1 MHNQFNTSILICIHN
16 ERFQGGSLHFLC
28 LSVSYKN
35 ASVEDRERVALP
47 AAAQD
52 ALLTR
57 VATGQVAG
65 VAELAILSTCN
76 RTELYAVCADEIA
89 GATLLQAWGDCS
101 GVGVKMLQP
110 LTVTLEGAA
119 GLRHLFDVS
128 AGLDSQV
135 IGEPQIL
142 GQVADAY
149 ERARI
154 QHATSALL
162 SAIMQHAIKAGKRV
176 RSETALGAGALSIS
190 TVAASHSRQIFG
202 DLANATVLVVGTGE
216 MARGAV
222 SSLVRQSVD
231 KLLVTNHNL
240 EHAQTMAAEFGG
252 EVVPY
257 TQLGQALRRADLVIT
272 AVAAPHPV
280 LHVADVAAVQPI
292 RGLRPLIIFD
302 IALPRNVEPEV
313 GNIAGVRLYNLDDL
327 QATSDAHYAI
337 RQAALPEASL
347 IVTEELAA
355 FQRWQASRAAV
366 PMIQNLRSKADAI
379 RAQELEQLLH
389 RLPDL
394 DERSQQLIAE
404 FSQRLVNKLLHQ
416 PTLRIKQKTASDDAD
431 LYTSVIQDLFA
442 LDDSE

>member
-1 MHNQFNTSILICIHN
+1 
-16 ERFQGGSLHFLC
+16 
-28 LSVSYKN
+28 
-35 ASVEDRERVALP
+35 
-47 AAAQD
+47 
-52 ALLTR
+52 
-57 VATGQVAG
+57 
-65 VAELAILSTCN
+65 
-76 RTELYAVCADEIA
+76 
-89 GATLLQAWGDCS
+89 
-101 GVGVKMLQP
+101 
-110 LTVTLEGAA
+110 
-119 GLRHLFDVS
+119 
-128 AGLDSQV
+128 
-135 IGEPQIL
+135 
-142 GQVADAY
+142 
-149 ERARI
+149 
-154 QHATSALL
+154 
-162 SAIMQHAIKAGKRV
+162 
-176 RSETALGAGALSIS
+176 
-190 TVAASHSRQIFG
+190 
-202 DLANATVLVVGTGE
+202 
-216 MARGAV
+216 
-222 SSLVRQSVD
+222 
-231 KLLVTNHNL
+231 
-240 EHAQTMAAEFGG
+240 
-252 EVVPY
+252 
-257 TQLGQALRRADLVIT
+257 LRRADLVIT